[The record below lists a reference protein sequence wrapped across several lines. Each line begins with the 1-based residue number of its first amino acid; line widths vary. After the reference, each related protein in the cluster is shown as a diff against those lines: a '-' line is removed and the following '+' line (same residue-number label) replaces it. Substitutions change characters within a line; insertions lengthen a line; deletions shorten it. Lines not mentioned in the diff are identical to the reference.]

1 MFILFIPIL
10 RSAKAFDFI
19 LSHIPLEK
27 YGGVAPILT
36 SFAATPGCIFDFTS
50 SHTKTCSDACDINN
64 QKKQKKKHDK
74 QKKYLQMNRKKT
86 MTKKNFN
93 NLRWSNL

>member
-10 RSAKAFDFI
+10 RSAKAFDLI
-19 LSHIPLEK
+19 LTHIPLEK

-50 SHTKTCSDACDINN
+50 SHTKTCSDDCDINN
-64 QKKQKKKHDK
+64 QKKTK
-74 QKKYLQMNRKKT
+74 QKNMTNRKNTYK
-86 MTKKNFN
+86 
-93 NLRWSNL
+93 

>member
-10 RSAKAFDFI
+10 RSAKAFDLI
-19 LSHIPLEK
+19 LTHIPLEK

-36 SFAATPGCIFDFTS
+36 SFAATGCIFDFTS

-64 QKKQKKKHDK
+64 QTKQ
-74 QKKYLQMNRKKT
+74 NKKT
-86 MTKKNFN
+86 
-93 NLRWSNL
+93 

>member
-1 MFILFIPIL
+1 MFILFTPIP

-19 LSHIPLEK
+19 STHIPLEK

-64 QKKQKKKHDK
+64 QTKQNKTKKHDK

-93 NLRWSNL
+93 NLRW

>member
-1 MFILFIPIL
+1 MFILFTPIP

-19 LSHIPLEK
+19 STHTPFEK

-36 SFAATPGCIFDFTS
+36 SFAATPGYIFDFTS

-64 QKKQKKKHDK
+64 QTKQKKKHDK

-86 MTKKNFN
+86 MTKKK
-93 NLRWSNL
+93 LQ